1 MCVCVN
7 IYTHIYT
14 CSQSLS
20 HVWLFATPWTVACQT
35 PLSMEFSRQECWSG
49 LPFPPP
55 WDLPDPEVKPLSPAL
70 ADEFFTTELRKN
82 SVLGDLEFPRD
93 CTLHFTAPSLS
104 AQVCEGKEGIVHSPR
119 IQICHWQQVSEPQ
132 VQQWTPLVQPQ
143 NIYNL
148 SKQSS
153 GREKQTVSSG
163 S

>member
-1 MCVCVN
+1 MYICVCEY
-7 IYTHIYT
+7 IYMHIYM
-14 CSQSLS
+14 CSGSQSCLTLCGS
-20 HVWLFATPWTVACQT
+20 LDCSLLGSSVHGIFQA
-35 PLSMEFSRQECWSG
+35 RSG

-55 WDLPDPEVKPLSPAL
+55 WDLPDPEIKPPSPAL
-70 ADEFFTTELRKN
+70 ADEFFTTKLRKN
-82 SVLGDLEFPRD
+82 SISGAPEFPRD

-104 AQVCEGKEGIVHSPR
+104 AQVCEGKEGIVHNPR
-119 IQICHWQQVSEPQ
+119 VQICHWQQVSEPQ

>member
-1 MCVCVN
+1 MRHLTFYISGICAHLNSLHVCK
-7 IYTHIYT
+7 
-14 CSQSLS
+14 
-20 HVWLFATPWTVACQT
+20 VA
-35 PLSMEFSRQECWSG
+35 SVVSDSRQEYWSG

-55 WDLPDPEVKPLSPAL
+55 WDLPDSEIKPLSPAL

-82 SVLGDLEFPRD
+82 SISGALESPRD

-119 IQICHWQQVSEPQ
+119 VQICHWQQVSKPQ